1 MIKSLLGQTKILHNL
16 DESLRQPDFAPFML
30 DKQFT
35 WSPRGTYMILI
46 KSDKVEFMGGKA
58 MEPILTIEEPK
69 VDYCTFSPCERYIL
83 LYTPQKE
90 RPYQI
95 WNFTEQV
102 LIRDF
107 E

>member
-1 MIKSLLGQTKILHNL
+1 MHNL
-16 DESLRQPDFAPFML
+16 DESLKRPDFDPFQS
-30 DKQFT
+30 DKNFT

-46 KSDKVEFMGGKA
+46 KADRVEFVGGRA

-69 VDYCTFSPCERYIL
+69 VETAEFSPCERYIL
-83 LYTPQKE
+83 LYTPMKE
-90 RPYQI
+90 KPYQI
-95 WNFTEQV
+95 WNFTEQE